1 MKQVGEQMAV
11 DRWLDEGSGKS
22 SHWPGKHPRTFNAAC
37 ITGEAAMI
45 SATDGR
51 ATDARRDFGLGLGAA
66 LLLSAALSVAGAFPA
81 TAQDLPRQIKIVF
94 PFPAGSA
101 GDTVSRIVGAALQT
115 QTGRTVIVE
124 NRAGAGGITGTRS
137 VVGAEADGSTLIVV
151 PSAVM
156 TMIPLYNADPGYNP
170 EKDFKPLA
178 HLVSQDLSLA
188 VGPALP
194 VKSLQELIETVRKE
208 PGKGSYGTPGAGSSL
223 HLIGVKLGELAKITL
238 VPVHYR
244 GAALALND
252 VVAGQ
257 LPMMLSPMPDQ
268 IEQHRAGRIRILATA
283 GDKRSPFLDGVPTL
297 KEAGFDINAQGWY
310 GAFAPVAVP
319 DKIAAELGKHFI
331 AAVNAPENKA
341 RLAQIGFVSVGA
353 PGATLGTMVNRDIA
367 YWGPVFKSS
376 GFKP

>member
-1 MKQVGEQMAV
+1 MA
-11 DRWLDEGSGKS
+11 
-22 SHWPGKHPRTFNAAC
+22 F
-37 ITGEAAMI
+37 
-45 SATDGR
+45 ATDGR
-51 ATDARRDFGLGLGAA
+51 RGIMRAI
-66 LLLSAALSVAGAFPA
+66 LLSASISVTAAFVPA
-81 TAQDLPRQIKIVF
+81 AAQGPSKPIRIVF

-101 GDTVSRIVGAALQT
+101 GDTVTRIVGAALQT

-156 TMIPLYNADPGYNP
+156 TMIPLYNADAGYNP

-178 HLVSQDLSLA
+178 HLVSQDLALA

-194 VKSLQELIETVRKE
+194 VGSLQDMIEAVRKN
-208 PGKGSYGTPGAGSSL
+208 PAKGSYGTPGAGSSL
-223 HLIGVKLGELAKITL
+223 HLMGVKLAEIARIDL

-268 IEQHRAGRIRILATA
+268 IEQHRAGRVKILVTA
-283 GDKRSPFLDGVPTL
+283 GDKRSSFLDGVPTFA
-297 KEAGFDINAQGWY
+297 EAGFDIRAQGWY
-310 GAFAPVAVP
+310 GAFAPAGILDPV
-319 DKIAAELGKHFI
+319 AAELGQQLI
-331 AAVNAPENKA
+331 AAVNVPENQA

-353 PGATLGTMVNRDIA
+353 PGNTLGTMVSRDIG
-367 YWGPVFKSS
+367 YWGPIFKSS

>member
-1 MKQVGEQMAV
+1 M
-11 DRWLDEGSGKS
+11 
-22 SHWPGKHPRTFNAAC
+22 T
-37 ITGEAAMI
+37 
-45 SATDGR
+45 SATDLHPTDDRR
-51 ATDARRDFGLGLGAA
+51 AFGFGLVSAI
-66 LLLSAALSVAGAFPA
+66 LLSGALTVAGAILPA
-81 TAQDLPRQIKIVF
+81 AAQDLPRQIRIVF

-101 GDTVSRIVGAALQT
+101 GDTVTRIVGAALQT

-137 VVGAEADGSTLIVV
+137 VVGAEPDGATLIIV

-194 VKSLQELIETVRKE
+194 VKSLQELIETVRKD
-208 PGKGSYGTPGAGSSL
+208 PSKGSYGTPGAGSSL
-223 HLIGVKLGELAKITL
+223 HLIGVKLGETAKIAL

-268 IEQHRAGRIRILATA
+268 IEQHRAGRVRIISTA
-283 GDKRSPFLDGVPTL
+283 GDKRSPFLDGVPTF

-310 GAFAPVAVP
+310 GSFAPAAVP
-319 DKIAAELGKHFI
+319 DKIAAELGQQFI
-331 AAVNAPENKA
+331 AAVNVPENKA

-353 PGATLGTMVNRDIA
+353 PGATLGMMVSRDIA

-376 GFKP
+376 DFKP